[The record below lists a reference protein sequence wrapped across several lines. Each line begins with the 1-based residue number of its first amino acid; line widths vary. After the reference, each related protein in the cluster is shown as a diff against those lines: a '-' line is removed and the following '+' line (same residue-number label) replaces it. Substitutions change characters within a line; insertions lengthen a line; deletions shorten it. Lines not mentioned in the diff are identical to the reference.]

1 MTPLLSW
8 PAILVQVVIILISIA
23 VYRRYLSPLS
33 DIPGPFWASITR
45 LWQVVHIFRGDQN
58 LQSIALHD
66 KYGHFVRIAP
76 NEISVSHPNGPRSLL
91 LTPQRKADWYR
102 VFTVPDYRFETP
114 MSALDPKEKIER
126 SKWLAP
132 GFSLSNILRSEE
144 YMNKNI
150 SLLLEWMDKYAESGE
165 PMHLDKY
172 LTYAAFDNAGEVIFS
187 QSFGYIKEGK
197 DIRGSIANN
206 LVLNPFVAAA
216 GFFIWAYVLLVA
228 NPVITWTGL
237 MPMGHLFDTANAAM
251 KKRKENP
258 DARFDIAAHWFKAQ
272 RENPDRL
279 SDRDIQAQATVA
291 VGAGSDTV
299 SCGIQTF
306 VYHMLRNRN
315 SWLRARQEIV
325 AAQAQGRCRDRVVSF
340 DDAQKLPFLQA
351 CIKEALR
358 MFGPTPMGLPRVAPK
373 GGITIGGRHFAEG
386 TTLSIHLHV
395 MQQSKECWGPDA
407 REWNPDRWFADDAAS
422 KEKYWLVLIPRRPGP
437 GKHISQLCHILG
449 L

>member
-1 MTPLLSW
+1 MTSLLSW
-8 PAILVQVVIILISIA
+8 PAILVQAVIILFSIA
-23 VYRRYLSPLS
+23 IYRRYLSPLS

-45 LWQVVHIFRGDQN
+45 LWQVVHIFKGDQN

-76 NEISVSHPNGPRSLL
+76 NEVSVSHPDGPRSLL

-150 SLLLEWMDKYAESGE
+150 GLLLDWMDKFAESGDA
-165 PMHLDKY
+165 MHLDKY

-228 NPVITWTGL
+228 NPIITWTGL
-237 MPMGHLFDTANAAM
+237 LPMGHLFDTADAAM

-299 SCGIQTF
+299 SCKNPSFYVLESFHKLIQEKGGIQTF
-306 VYHMLRNRN
+306 VYHMLRNRD

-325 AAQAQGRCRDRVVSF
+325 AAQAEGRCRDRVVSF

-386 TTLSIHLHV
+386 TTLSIHL
-395 MQQSKECWGPDA
+395 Q
-407 REWNPDRWFADDAAS
+407 
-422 KEKYWLVLIPRRPGP
+422 
-437 GKHISQLCHILG
+437 
-449 L
+449 